1 MVIPRANQKHLLRV
15 GGLLVSVPLVA
26 ACNDQRPV
34 APTADAVAAAPAGF
48 IGDRPYT
55 WSFTCHGGWVLFNQ
69 WSWTQDG
76 VAIASGSGNCSG
88 DETLNGTGVR
98 PANANGF
105 SAQVGTNSQTW
116 TFDPAGPFTASLSG
130 SMGGGGG
137 HCFIC
142 LHKESGKLT
151 VDS

>member
-1 MVIPRANQKHLLRV
+1 MKLTTLCALPLLAGALAGCSER
-15 GGLLVSVPLVA
+15 
-26 ACNDQRPV
+26 NT
-34 APTADAVAAAPAGF
+34 PTAPAADVATLNPSGF

-76 VAIASGSGNCSG
+76 VAIASGSANCSG

-116 TFDPAGPFTASLSG
+116 TFDPAGPFNASLSG
-130 SMGGGGG
+130 SMGGGGGG

>member
-1 MVIPRANQKHLLRV
+1 MKHSTLGALAVFALAGALAGCSERN
-15 GGLLVSVPLVA
+15 L
-26 ACNDQRPV
+26 
-34 APTADAVAAAPAGF
+34 PTAPSADVATLSPAGF

-76 VAIASGSGNCSG
+76 VAIASGSANCSG

-130 SMGGGGG
+130 SMGGGCG
-137 HCFIC
+137 HAFIC

>member
-1 MVIPRANQKHLLRV
+1 MVIHNQKHHLRV
-15 GGLLVSVPLVA
+15 GGLLVSATLVA
-26 ACNDQRPV
+26 ACNDRSLPV
-34 APTADAVAAAPAGF
+34 APAPTAVAAAPDGF

-55 WSFTCHGGWVLFNQ
+55 WSVTCHGGWVLFNE

-76 VAIASGSGNCSG
+76 VAIASGSANCTG
-88 DETLNGTGVR
+88 DQSLSGTGVR

-116 TFDPAGPFTASLSG
+116 TFAPAAPFNATLSG